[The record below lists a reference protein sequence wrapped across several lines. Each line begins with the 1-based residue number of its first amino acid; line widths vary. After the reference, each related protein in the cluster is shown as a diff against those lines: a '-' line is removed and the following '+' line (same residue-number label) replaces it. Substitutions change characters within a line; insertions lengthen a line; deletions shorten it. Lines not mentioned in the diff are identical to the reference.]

1 MAIGYTWDVSTVDT
15 YPTKDSKS
23 DVVYNV
29 HWRLTATDDTNKDS
43 DGNNWA
49 ATSYGSQGVDTS
61 DLSSFIAF
69 ADLKASDVQG
79 WVEAALGADEVTALK
94 AGLDAQ
100 IAEKRIDILLN
111 KTREEIAKDYVTKQ
125 EVKEGM
131 NVLMDR
137 LEKLHEKVDKLF
149 EVK

>member
-43 DGNNWA
+43 DGNNWT

-61 DLSSFIAF
+61 DLSSFIEWSS
-69 ADLKASDVQG
+69 LKASDVQG
-79 WVEAALGADEVTALK
+79 WVETAMGSDTITAMK
-94 AGLDAQ
+94 ASLDAQ
-100 IAEKRIDILLN
+100 ITESITPTSVQ
-111 KTREEIAKDYVTKQ
+111 KTIS
-125 EVKEGM
+125 
-131 NVLMDR
+131 
-137 LEKLHEKVDKLF
+137 
-149 EVK
+149 